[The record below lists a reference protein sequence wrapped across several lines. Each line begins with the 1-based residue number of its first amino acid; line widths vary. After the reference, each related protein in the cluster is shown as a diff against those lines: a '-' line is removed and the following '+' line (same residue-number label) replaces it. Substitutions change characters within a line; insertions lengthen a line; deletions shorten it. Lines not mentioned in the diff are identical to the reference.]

1 MQVVHCSCANGW
13 YHSGGSCAKGV
24 CQEMGHMPSWDKGG
38 VPREFAKGWSLYQMK
53 LQRDVCLAKRDCQGM
68 CVLPKV
74 FAKGWVPCQGRL
86 PRDVSRGLAKGWVK
100 GDCQGMGQ
108 GRLPRDGRLTRP
120 RETAKGWIVPRE
132 VCKESLANASWVK
145 QWGPRLPV
153 SHARPIN
160 LGPMQIMLDL
170 SNLTRQPCLP
180 NLAFTCTTLPTL
192 PCLHM
197 QNNTFDMADLGH
209 LEYLQ
214 RKRHL
219 EHKLECNSEAAG
231 FCQGHHWVGSAILL
245 GK

>member
-1 MQVVHCSCANGW
+1 MVTVPNEV
-13 YHSGGSCAKGV
+13 AKGCV
-24 CQEMGHMPSWDKGG
+24 PCQERLP
-38 VPREFAKGWSLYQMK
+38 
-53 LQRDVCLAKRDCQGM
+53 RDVCLAKGVCQGM
-68 CVLPKV
+68 GALPRET
-74 FAKGWVPCQGRL
+74 AKGC
-86 PRDVSRGLAKGWVK
+86 VK
-100 GDCQGMGQ
+100 GIGQGMGQ

-160 LGPMQIMLDL
+160 LGPMQSMLDL
-170 SNLTRQPCLP
+170 PNLTRQPCLP

-209 LEYLQ
+209 MEYLQ
-214 RKRHL
+214 QKRHL
-219 EHKLECNSEAAG
+219 EHKLECNSAAG